1 MARSR
6 RRLGL
11 VVLVLLWAT
20 LAGGCRDDTVR
31 LSFRPAAGERAT
43 YLIDVRAV
51 AVTRIGGQEP
61 RRTVADTV
69 LRANHRVLGSGPDG
83 SQVEV
88 RLRQEDGEGPAAVFV
103 VRFDRA
109 GQPAEVQRIEGLPAG
124 ALGDLGLSEIFPAAA
139 AAPPDRPLG
148 PGDRW
153 DIDEPLEHSE
163 TGGGARLSGEGRLV
177 ALQVAD
183 GRRLA
188 RVESSYRTPVR
199 RTADETDGRLVLD
212 GSLRTRARVAYDL
225 DDDVV
230 HSVRARTRGRYAVTL
245 LPPAGV
251 AGIPVPGTLEVEVDS
266 TTRRL
271 R

>member
-1 MARSR
+1 MVPA
-6 RRLGL
+6 
-11 VVLVLLWAT
+11 LLWAT
-20 LAGGCRDDTVR
+20 LAGGCREDTVR
-31 LSFRPAAGERAT
+31 LSIRPAAGERAT
-43 YLIDVRAV
+43 YRIDVRAV
-51 AVTRIGGQEP
+51 AVTRISGQEP

-69 LRANHRVLGSGPDG
+69 LRAHHRVLASGPDG

-88 RLRQEDGEGPAAVFV
+88 RLRQEDGGPTAVFV

-153 DIDEPLEHSE
+153 DIDEPLEPSE
-163 TGGGARLSGEGRLV
+163 TGGGARLSGKGRLV
-177 ALQVAD
+177 ALQVAG

-199 RTADETDGRLVLD
+199 RTAEQTDGRLVLD

-230 HSVRARTRGRYAVTL
+230 HSVRARTRGRYTVTL
-245 LPPAGV
+245 LPPPGV
-251 AGIPVPGTLEVEVDS
+251 AGLPVPGTLEVEVDS
-266 TTRRL
+266 STRRL
-271 R
+271 G